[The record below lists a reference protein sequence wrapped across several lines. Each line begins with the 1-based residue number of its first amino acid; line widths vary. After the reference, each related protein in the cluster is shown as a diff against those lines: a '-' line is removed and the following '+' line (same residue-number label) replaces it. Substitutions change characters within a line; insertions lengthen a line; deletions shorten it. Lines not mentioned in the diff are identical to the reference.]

1 MASGGG
7 GGSSRNDGGGSSCG
21 GGGGSSCGG
30 GDSAMALIES
40 LMLAARHGSADGGG
54 GGHGGGCGG
63 GGEESRP
70 ADHST
75 HADAL
80 PSTRILRRWQH
91 ACWGLRGRLG
101 VDRRVVRGGG
111 SMATRSARVPTD
123 QKGEL
128 KYTRTVQ
135 ADSHVWYY
143 GFLIS
148 SCTCRSRTL
157 HHPCSMLPQSHIAAR
172 MCRPLPNPASRMCLP
187 ISRAPCAH
195 ADASPDLEPASP
207 KFPPLPPNK
216 LSSPPGGSVSSS
228 TQFDQLA
235 ARSIALHGPCSS
247 GGGRTSFHAARG
259 GKGVR
264 LGVTATA
271 GVAAWPYASVSLQG
285 SSGGAPVPS
294 AEPAIVSVARVE
306 DEIAR

>member
-21 GGGGSSCGG
+21 GGGGGSSCGG

-40 LMLAARHGSADGGG
+40 LVLAARHGSADISCGGGG

-128 KYTRTVQ
+128 KYTRTHW
-135 ADSHVWYY
+135 ADESHV
-143 GFLIS
+143 
-148 SCTCRSRTL
+148 CC
-157 HHPCSMLPQSHIAAR
+157 PHIL
-172 MCRPLPNPASRMCLP
+172 MHMSLTY
-187 ISRAPCAH
+187 IAP
-195 ADASPDLEPASP
+195 
-207 KFPPLPPNK
+207 
-216 LSSPPGGSVSSS
+216 SV
-228 TQFDQLA
+228 
-235 ARSIALHGPCSS
+235 
-247 GGGRTSFHAARG
+247 FHAPSIPHRRSHVPPPPKPGLPHVPPHFSRSLRTRG
-259 GKGVR
+259 R
-264 LGVTATA
+264 L
-271 GVAAWPYASVSLQG
+271 PRS
-285 SSGGAPVPS
+285 
-294 AEPAIVSVARVE
+294 
-306 DEIAR
+306 